1 MSDAYLVHH
10 GIPGQKWGKRN
21 GPPYPLNESDKSS
34 AEKKEEHSRKGLS
47 NGAKTAI
54 KIGAV
59 AAGVA
64 IAGVGAYKLVDSGV
78 LDNLVKIGKNGVKET
93 LVGADNIV
101 SISSKH
107 MSTTDVFENANHL
120 EGNERT
126 NSCFQTALSAIC
138 SKITGK
144 PMTAV
149 ADLDENGIGKAHM
162 VAAELDNV
170 FNGQLTNQYG
180 DYKTSQVR
188 IMSDAPYAKSSTA
201 AKEALVKWFGN
212 DASGIISTDVLT
224 PNNQFNGHA
233 FNFEIKSGKVEFYD
247 ALAKVEDSLAKKY
260 FDIGRGNF
268 PNKKYPLTAVRL
280 DNLDFNNIDKDA
292 LSRFSREL

>member
-1 MSDAYLVHH
+1 
-10 GIPGQKWGKRN
+10 
-21 GPPYPLNESDKSS
+21 
-34 AEKKEEHSRKGLS
+34 
-47 NGAKTAI
+47 
-54 KIGAV
+54 
-59 AAGVA
+59 
-64 IAGVGAYKLVDSGV
+64 
-78 LDNLVKIGKNGVKET
+78 
-93 LVGADNIV
+93 
-101 SISSKH
+101 
-107 MSTTDVFENANHL
+107 
-120 EGNERT
+120 
-126 NSCFQTALSAIC
+126 
-138 SKITGK
+138 
-144 PMTAV
+144 MTAV

-188 IMSDAPYAKSSTA
+188 IMSDTPYAKSSTA

-280 DNLDFNNIDKDA
+280 DNLDFNNINKDA